1 MSQEGGIPAEALL
14 DLRRRLD
21 DLPPRH
27 AGRRALVEGAASLF
41 GVSRATLYRALAG
54 QFRPRGLR
62 RADRGEPRKLTR
74 LELERYCEIVAALKL
89 RTSNLKGRHLSTARC
104 IELLEES
111 GVETPQGLVHVSKGL
126 LHKTT
131 VNRYLQLWGY
141 DHARMTRAPVAVRF
155 EARTSNALWQFDIS
169 PSDLKEIEQ
178 PVWIDPDRKGLPV
191 PMLFSVVDD
200 RSGAAYQEYR
210 CVYGEDAESGL
221 RFLFNAMAPKDET
234 GQALQG
240 IPEALY
246 LDNGPIAKSGVF
258 NTVMERLGVRVMT
271 HVPAGRDGRR
281 PTARAKGKVE
291 RPFRTVKEAHE
302 TLYHFHKP
310 ETEAEANAWLARFI
324 DRYNAQP
331 HRREPHSRIED
342 WVRNLPGEGLRQM
355 CSWERFCAFA
365 REPERRR
372 VAGDARIRVD
382 GAFYEVD
389 ADLAGETV
397 TVWWGLFDHELFVE
411 FRERRF
417 GPYRP
422 SGGPIP
428 LHRYRKPRVSA
439 SQKRADRIG
448 ELASKL
454 SVPRAALSGVDDS
467 LARAADVVPLRRQPF
482 VDPDPYGQFTYGGR
496 LDALR
501 GVSDLLHRPLARL
514 ADDDLAFINALVERT
529 LDKAAIKQAVQ
540 ERFLPKRSAADK
552 ENATC

>member
-1 MSQEGGIPAEALL
+1 MSQDGGIPVEALL

-27 AGRRALVEGAASLF
+27 AGRRALVEGAARLF

-74 LELERYCEIVAALKL
+74 HELEHYCEIVAALKL

-104 IELLEES
+104 IELLEDA

-126 LHKTT
+126 LHKTA

-141 DHARMTRAPVAVRF
+141 DHARMTRAPAAVRF

-210 CVYGEDAESGL
+210 CVYGEDVESGL
-221 RFLFNAMAPKDET
+221 RFLFNAMAPKDEA

-310 ETEAEANAWLARFI
+310 ETEAEANAWLSRFI

-365 REPERRR
+365 REPEHRR
-372 VAGDARIRVD
+372 VAGDARIRVE
-382 GAFYEVD
+382 GAFYDVD
-389 ADLAGETV
+389 PDLAGETV

-428 LHRYRKPRVSA
+428 LHRYRKPHA
-439 SQKRADRIG
+439 SPTQKRADRIG

-454 SVPRAALSGVDDS
+454 SVPRAALSGVDGS
-467 LARAADVVPLRRQPF
+467 LARAAVLPLRGQPF
-482 VDPDPYGQFTYGGR
+482 VDPDPYGQFTYGSR

-501 GVSDLLHRPLARL
+501 GVSDLLRRPLARL
-514 ADDDLAFINALVERT
+514 AEGDLAFINALVERT
-529 LDKAAIKQAVQ
+529 LDKAAIEQAVQ
-540 ERFLPKRSAADK
+540 ERFLPKRSAVDK
-552 ENATC
+552 ENSQC